1 MTRFT
6 LGISHVSRDGRI
18 NVMSRRVVSCYA
30 CMVLVLVLF
39 SSCAKTR
46 PMTERL
52 DNTFSSVGKV
62 TNFQYYISRNIVL
75 RITETPDVVGKVAG
89 KGEIKVTKHR
99 NVIQITSTTM
109 GALLKTEVDDLGY
122 KVYYVAFE
130 SDNDNCLRFSQL
142 KPGLD
147 ERIYLEYDDNA
158 KHTVKYGD
166 AYYTVELEGVES
178 VKLNKVRAKF
188 DNAFSKFKGK
198 LKGIKSDESDSPYLL
213 VKTKI
218 KVEEKENYRKASG
231 RKVIVK

>member
-1 MTRFT
+1 M
-6 LGISHVSRDGRI
+6 
-18 NVMSRRVVSCYA
+18 
-30 CMVLVLVLF
+30 
-39 SSCAKTR
+39 
-46 PMTERL
+46 
-52 DNTFSSVGKV
+52 
-62 TNFQYYISRNIVL
+62 
-75 RITETPDVVGKVAG
+75 
-89 KGEIKVTKHR
+89 
-99 NVIQITSTTM
+99 
-109 GALLKTEVDDLGY
+109 
-122 KVYYVAFE
+122 YYVAFE

>member
-6 LGISHVSRDGRI
+6 LGISHVSRDSRI

-39 SSCAKTR
+39 SSCAKMR

-89 KGEIKVTKHR
+89 KGEIKVTEHR

-109 GALLKTEVDDLGY
+109 GL
-122 KVYYVAFE
+122 
-130 SDNDNCLRFSQL
+130 CLRL
-142 KPGLD
+142 RL
-147 ERIYLEYDDNA
+147 
-158 KHTVKYGD
+158 T
-166 AYYTVELEGVES
+166 TW
-178 VKLNKVRAKF
+178 
-188 DNAFSKFKGK
+188 
-198 LKGIKSDESDSPYLL
+198 GIKCI
-213 VKTKI
+213 T
-218 KVEEKENYRKASG
+218 
-231 RKVIVK
+231 